1 MDDAF
6 VKWDTAS
13 TYMGMYVSACVIV
26 YILHSVI
33 SSPVSP
39 LAKSDLA
46 THKQIFDCFQFR
58 ISTLFTAK
66 QTKAASFEPLE
77 VKPYE

>member
-1 MDDAF
+1 
-6 VKWDTAS
+6 
-13 TYMGMYVSACVIV
+13 MGMYVSAYVIV
-26 YILHSVI
+26 YFLDSVI

-58 ISTLFTAK
+58 DVSPLFTAK
-66 QTKAASFEPLE
+66 QAKADSFEPKLE
-77 VKPYE
+77 MKPYE

>member
-1 MDDAF
+1 
-6 VKWDTAS
+6 
-13 TYMGMYVSACVIV
+13 MYVSACVIV
-26 YILHSVI
+26 YFLDSVI

-58 ISTLFTAK
+58 DVSPLITAK
-66 QTKAASFEPLE
+66 KAKAASFEPNI
-77 VKPYE
+77 VKSYE

>member
-1 MDDAF
+1 
-6 VKWDTAS
+6 
-13 TYMGMYVSACVIV
+13 MGMYVSACVIV

-58 ISTLFTAK
+58 NVSPLFTAK
-66 QTKAASFEPLE
+66 HTKAASFEPKLE
-77 VKPYE
+77 VKPYESLA

>member
-1 MDDAF
+1 
-6 VKWDTAS
+6 
-13 TYMGMYVSACVIV
+13 MYVSACVIV

-58 ISTLFTAK
+58 NVSPLFTAK
-66 QTKAASFEPLE
+66 HTKAASFEPKLE
-77 VKPYE
+77 VKSYE